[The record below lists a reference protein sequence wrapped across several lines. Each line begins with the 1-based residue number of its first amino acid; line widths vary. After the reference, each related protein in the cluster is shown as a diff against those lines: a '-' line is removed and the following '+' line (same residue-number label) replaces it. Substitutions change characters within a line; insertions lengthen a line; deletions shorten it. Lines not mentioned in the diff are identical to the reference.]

1 MTPNDPPADDNPSGS
16 DPFGELSKLLGQLG
30 LGGAGGVQG
39 GLGAL
44 GALGGLGGGD
54 PWTNARQLAQS
65 VANEGSSADNLD
77 PLVRIAITDLSRVAD
92 MHIRQVPGIR
102 LSSSVAVRPV
112 SRSEWTDTSLDIY
125 KPFFQQ
131 FGDAIGSAGVDQIPA
146 GDPLGMM
153 MSQMLGSLGPMM
165 VATSAGSMIGHLGQR
180 ALGQYDLPVPR
191 PGNDVL
197 VVPSTIDASAQEWGV
212 PVDELRL
219 VTLIHELAAHAV
231 LATPHVQKRLE
242 ALFLDFASAFRPNVE
257 MIGEQFGNLTDLSEL
272 ANISEKLSDPQMLLD
287 MMRSPAHDLLVP
299 QLDALVAVVLG
310 YVDTAVARACI
321 NLVPSSD
328 RIRSAMRERTL
339 GVTPADRFMERLLG
353 IDIDQSTLDR
363 GDNFITGI
371 VERAGDDA
379 LERLWADDLD
389 LPTAAEV
396 DAPGLWLARIGLD
409 PDLPGGADM
418 EIPDD
423 ISSLDDLD

>member
-1 MTPNDPPADDNPSGS
+1 MS
-16 DPFGELSKLLGQLG
+16 
-30 LGGAGGVQG
+30 
-39 GLGAL
+39 
-44 GALGGLGGGD
+44 
-54 PWTNARQLAQS
+54 
-65 VANEGSSADNLD
+65 
-77 PLVRIAITDLSRVAD
+77 ITDLARVAD
-92 MHIRQVPGIR
+92 LHVRQVPGVR
-102 LSSSVAVRPV
+102 LSATVAVRPV
-112 SRSEWTDTSLDIY
+112 SKSEWTDTSLDIY
-125 KPFFQQ
+125 RPFFQQ
-131 FGDAIGSAGVDQIPA
+131 FGDAVGSAGAEQIPA

-153 MSQMLGSLGPMM
+153 MGQMLGSLGPMM
-165 VATSAGSMIGHLGQR
+165 VAASAGSMIGHLGQR

-197 VVPSTIDASAQEWGV
+197 IVPSTIDSSAEEWGV

-219 VTLIHELAAHAV
+219 ATLIHELAAHSV
-231 LATPHVQKRLE
+231 LGTPHVRNRLE
-242 ALFLDFASAFRPNVE
+242 SLFIDFASAFRPNIE
-257 MIGEQFGNLTDLSEL
+257 MIGERFGNLTDLSQL
-272 ANISEKLSDPQMLLD
+272 ANISEELSDPQMLLD
-287 MMRSPAHDLLVP
+287 MMRSPTHDLLVP

-310 YVDTAVARACI
+310 YVDVAVNKACT
-321 NLVPSSD
+321 NLVPSID

-353 IDIDQSTLDR
+353 IDIDESTLSR
-363 GDNFITGI
+363 GNHFITGI

-409 PDLPGGADM
+409 PDLPGGADL

-423 ISSLDDLD
+423 LSSLDDL

>member
-1 MTPNDPPADDNPSGS
+1 VNPNDPPAGDNPFGN

-30 LGGAGGVQG
+30 LGGAGG
-39 GLGAL
+39 AA
-44 GALGGLGGGD
+44 GALGGLGGLGGGGD
-54 PWTNARQLAQS
+54 PWASARQIAQG
-65 VANEGSSADNLD
+65 VANEGASEANLD
-77 PLVRIAITDLSRVAD
+77 PLVRMAITDLARVAD
-92 MHIRQVPGIR
+92 LHVRQVPGVR
-102 LSSSVAVRPV
+102 LSASVSVRPV

-131 FGDAIGSAGVDQIPA
+131 FGDAVGSAGAEQIPA

-153 MSQMLGSLGPMM
+153 MGQMLGSLGPMM
-165 VATSAGSMIGHLGQR
+165 VAASAGSMIGHLGQR

-197 VVPSTIDASAQEWGV
+197 IVPSTIDTSAAEWGV

-231 LATPHVQKRLE
+231 LGTSHVRNRLE
-242 ALFLDFASAFRPNVE
+242 SLFIDFASAFRPNVE
-257 MIGEQFGNLTDLSEL
+257 MIGERFGNLTDLSQL
-272 ANISEKLSDPQMLLD
+272 ANISEELSDPQMLLD
-287 MMRSPAHDLLVP
+287 MMRSPTHDLLVP

-310 YVDTAVARACI
+310 YVDAAVARATT

-353 IDIDQSTLDR
+353 IDIDESTLDR
-363 GDNFITGI
+363 GNNFITGI

-423 ISSLDDLD
+423 LSGLDDL